1 VSPKDELER
10 AANQLA
16 SMSERIWDELKDTS
30 LKPNLDLRELLFSDP
45 SEAVFRADYLD
56 AKESVREVD
65 LRLFLEE
72 DGRHPGERVNRF
84 LEVTYFEHPHILP
97 YFEAGTLQ
105 RDQHTLTYAVTERAD
120 GLVARPLNTEELF
133 GFAEHVMAGLEYL
146 HARDLVYCILSP
158 HTVARVGAYWKL
170 SDFSE
175 LRVAETD
182 TADEVL
188 SLRER
193 CDTCPPEAAQGAI
206 SPAWDVWSFG
216 QTLRKV
222 LTGNKANMPDAFR
235 KLFVACLHIN
245 PLFRPTLSQISG
257 LLETARASDR
267 KSDVSS
273 AAKA

>member
-1 VSPKDELER
+1 VSPKDEFER

-16 SMSERIWDELKDTS
+16 SMSERIWDELKGTS

-45 SEAVFRADYLD
+45 KEAVFRADYLD
-56 AKESVREVD
+56 DKESVREVD
-65 LRLFLEE
+65 LRFFLE

-84 LEVTYFEHPHILP
+84 LEVTYFEHPHILA

-120 GLVARPLNTEELF
+120 GLATRPLDTEEVF

-146 HARDLVYCILSP
+146 HTRDLVYCILSP
-158 HTVARVGAYWKL
+158 HTVAQVGGYWKL

-188 SLRER
+188 SLQER
-193 CDTCPPEAAQGAI
+193 CDTSPPEAAEGAI
-206 SPAWDVWSFG
+206 SPAWDIWSFG

-222 LTGNKANMPDAFR
+222 LTANKASIPDAFR
-235 KLFVACLHIN
+235 KVFVACLHIN
-245 PLFRPTLSQISG
+245 PSFRPTLSQVSG
-257 LLETARASDR
+257 LLETARSSDR

-273 AAKA
+273 AAEA